1 MTAAQEFATQNSPSI
16 IDWPLTASTAT
27 ATGPKDLRAAHSK
40 TPYQPHHGYEQEYLN
55 RQRLITTLICLA
67 FALFSDVVATTL
79 YVLVGLQEG
88 KAEWLFRSWI
98 VVSAGSTVMLAFLA
112 VTFWRN
118 YVRARRSEDPD
129 FGKGTPLK
137 AIGRK
142 GEFRVLSCCAV

>member
-27 ATGPKDLRAAHSK
+27 ATEPKPVRVTHSK
-40 TPYQPHHGYEQEYLN
+40 TPYQQHHGYEQEYLN
-55 RQRLITTLICLA
+55 RQRLITTLICVA

-79 YVLVGLQEG
+79 YVLVGVQEG
-88 KAEWLFRSWI
+88 KAEWLFRAWI
-98 VVSAGSTVMLAFLA
+98 VVSAGATVMLACLA

-118 YVRARRSEDPD
+118 YVRTRRSEEIDCD
-129 FGKGTPLK
+129 KGTPLK

-142 GEFRVLSCCAV
+142 GEFRVLAYWVV